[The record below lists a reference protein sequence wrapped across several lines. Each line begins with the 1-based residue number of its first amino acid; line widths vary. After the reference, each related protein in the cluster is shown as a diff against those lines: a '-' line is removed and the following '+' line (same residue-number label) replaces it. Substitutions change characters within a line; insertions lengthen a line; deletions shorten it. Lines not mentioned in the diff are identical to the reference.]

1 MEKYLELMK
10 ELKELGLQ
18 LMDNA
23 EGDENWYDELE
34 CMDMHLECGLDLL
47 GKAIG

>member
-18 LMDNA
+18 LMDSVDYF
-23 EGDENWYDELE
+23 GDWYDELE
-34 CMDMHLECGLDLL
+34 YMDMHLECGLEILS
-47 GKAIG
+47 KAID